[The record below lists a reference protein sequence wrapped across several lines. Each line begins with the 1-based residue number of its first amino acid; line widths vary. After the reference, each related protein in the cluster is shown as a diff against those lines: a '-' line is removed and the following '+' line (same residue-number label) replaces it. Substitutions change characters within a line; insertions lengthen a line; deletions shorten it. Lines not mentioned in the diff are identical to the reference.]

1 MNGGA
6 GSWSAQTCPEG
17 YRLVALPGRSGPWY
31 VPSVPQL
38 EQLADGVWV
47 WLQLPG
53 ESGVSNAGVV
63 SDDDGLT
70 VIDTLMVPSQWEP
83 FRQAVEALG
92 RPIRRVILTHAHI
105 DHVGGTSAFPHA
117 AVYGSEATSQL
128 LTQPPMTEGY
138 KAFMPA
144 FADEFDDLD
153 IRQVTHLVDGSAYVT
168 PRIEVRLTAGH
179 TPGDVIVL
187 VHDAGVMFGGDLCFF
202 GVTPLAFQ
210 GDPATWADVLD
221 AIADLA
227 PRIVPGHGPVGTAD
241 DVRNLAGYLR
251 ACVNAAG
258 DPGALPPGPWD
269 GWVERDPRDRIN
281 VERAAML
288 ARGEDGI
295 PRAMLEAIGM
305 A

>member
-1 MNGGA
+1 M
-6 GSWSAQTCPEG
+6 
-17 YRLVALPGRSGPWY
+17 
-31 VPSVPQL
+31 PQL
-38 EQLADGVWV
+38 EQISERVWV

-63 SDDDGLT
+63 ADDDGLT

-83 FRQAVEALG
+83 FRDAVEALG
-92 RPIRRVILTHAHI
+92 TPVRRVVLTHAHI

-117 AVYGSEATSQL
+117 AVYGSAATSDL
-128 LTQPPMTEGY
+128 LTQPPMTEAY

-144 FADEFDDLD
+144 FAGEFDDLE
-153 IRQVTHLVDGSAYVT
+153 IRQVTHVVDASAYIS
-168 PRIEVRLTAGH
+168 PRIEVRLTSGH
-179 TPGDVIVL
+179 TPGDVMAL

-227 PRIVPGHGPVGTAD
+227 PRIVPGHGPVGSGD
-241 DVRNLAGYLR
+241 DARSLAAYLR
-251 ACVNAAG
+251 ACVDAAG
-258 DPGALPPGPWD
+258 NPDGIPAGPWD
-269 GWVERDPRDRIN
+269 AWVERDPRDRIN

-295 PRAMLEAIGM
+295 PPAMLEAIGRG
-305 A
+305 